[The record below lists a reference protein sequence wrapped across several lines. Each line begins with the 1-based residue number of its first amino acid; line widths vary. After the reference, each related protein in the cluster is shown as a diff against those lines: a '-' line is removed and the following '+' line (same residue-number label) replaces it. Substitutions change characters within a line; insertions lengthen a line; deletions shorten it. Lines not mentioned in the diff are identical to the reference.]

1 MRRVFATTFA
11 VAAAFS
17 LVSVSAQMQMQETL
31 RKVEGAGIHAAG
43 WKGKSDPQE
52 KTAKIEDS
60 KFDLKGGEFDISTAP
75 GAVYWNPANTAS
87 GDYTVSATFTE
98 PAYMSSNDHPHPYGV
113 FIGGNKLDTD
123 APTLLY
129 CAAYGNGNFILR
141 AFPTSFAPGG
151 GRRPASNAAVKKA
164 EGKGQ
169 PVAQEIA
176 LAVKGDKVT
185 CSINGAEVAS
195 VPKADLVGAGKLES
209 LDGIAGIRVGHNVDV
224 KVTNFKVAK

>member
-1 MRRVFATTFA
+1 LDDARR
-11 VAAAFS
+11 
-17 LVSVSAQMQMQETL
+17 
-31 RKVEGAGIHAAG
+31 
-43 WKGKSDPQE
+43 
-52 KTAKIEDS
+52 IEDA
-60 KFDLKGGEFDISTAP
+60 TA
-75 GAVYWNPANTAS
+75 
-87 GDYTVSATFTE
+87 
-98 PAYMSSNDHPHPYGV
+98 
-113 FIGGNKLDTD
+113 
-123 APTLLY
+123 
-129 CAAYGNGNFILR
+129 R
-141 AFPTSFAPGG
+141 
-151 GRRPASNAAVKKA
+151 NAAVKKA